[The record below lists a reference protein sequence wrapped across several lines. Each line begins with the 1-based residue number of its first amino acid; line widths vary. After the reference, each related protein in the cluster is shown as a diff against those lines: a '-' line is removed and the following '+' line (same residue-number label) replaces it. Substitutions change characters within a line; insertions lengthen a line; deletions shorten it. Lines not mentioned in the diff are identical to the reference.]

1 MPCEGKG
8 FLAHNIVPVAK
19 PLERIPDLAEI
30 YDDRFLPPREERMPL
45 K

>member
-1 MPCEGKG
+1 MTASGSP
-8 FLAHNIVPVAK
+8 AISRQVAK
-19 PLERIPDLAEI
+19 AFGLARTPELADI